1 MVTTLT
7 NFGDNF
13 GVQFPKSLLENVS
26 MFENDDVEIFTINN
40 SIVIKR
46 LERKKHRTTKE
57 RINAFNETIEQT
69 QLREIDWG
77 LPQGK
82 EIW

>member
-7 NFGDNF
+7 NFGENL

-26 MFENDDVEIFTINN
+26 MLENDDVEVFTINN
-40 SIVIKR
+40 SIVIKQ

-57 RINAFNETIEQT
+57 RINAFNETIEQA
-69 QLREIDWG
+69 QLSEIDWE